1 MEGKRKKWKDILES
15 GKAAKIYKKWLDA
28 EEAELNCLELQAIDI
43 ADTALGRL
51 TKENINQMKATI
63 KHMTKEEK
71 EALLQELQ
79 RPGDDLHND
88 KDINEGAV

>member
-1 MEGKRKKWKDILES
+1 MEVKRKKWKDILES

>member
-1 MEGKRKKWKDILES
+1 M
-15 GKAAKIYKKWLDA
+15 DA